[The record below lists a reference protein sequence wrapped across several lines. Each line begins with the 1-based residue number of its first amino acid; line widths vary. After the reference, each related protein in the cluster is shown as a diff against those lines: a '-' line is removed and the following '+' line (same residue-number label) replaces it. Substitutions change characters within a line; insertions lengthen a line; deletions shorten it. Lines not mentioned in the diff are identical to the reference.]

1 MKPRPLESYQ
11 AAKKYLLGALCK
23 ESLCT
28 PQIRQRLKRREV
40 PEEMTEDLIAEVTR
54 LGFVDDRAW
63 VESFVRRQQARR
75 DGPMT
80 IKLKLRAKG
89 VDPQLIA
96 ELVPKDESLQ
106 RDQIADLLK
115 TRYRKYDVTDFKQR
129 QKAIAALARKGFD
142 IELIQLMCNKM
153 RAEIQSPTHS

>member
-1 MKPRPLESYQ
+1 MKPKPLESFQ
-11 AAKKYLLGALCK
+11 AARKYLLNALCK

-40 PEEMTEDLIAEVTR
+40 GDEMIEGLIEEMLR

-80 IKLKLRAKG
+80 IKHKLRLKG
-89 VDPQLIA
+89 IDASLIA
-96 ELVPKDESLQ
+96 ELVPVDEETQNAQILGLLQ
-106 RDQIADLLK
+106 GK
-115 TRYRKYDVTDFKQR
+115 YRKFDLTDYKQK
-129 QKAIAALARKGFD
+129 QKVIAGLMRKGYSY
-142 IELIQLMCNKM
+142 ELLRGALEGIRDL
-153 RAEIQSPTHS
+153 